1 MFRHELDT
9 QQGETRSDAEADE
22 QRRDGASRAETHEIR
37 HGSHVVVALVA
48 VGVGGADRVHPTHL
62 GTLEP
67 RDVEWDGGQKRLGH
81 LSR

>member
-1 MFRHELDT
+1 VLGHELEA

-22 QRRDGASRAETHEIR
+22 QRRNGASRAEAHQVG

-48 VGVGGADRVHPTHL
+48 VGVGADGVHPAHL
-62 GTLEP
+62 GALESC
-67 RDVEWDGGQKRLGH
+67 DVEWDGGQKRLGH